1 MSVTIAIVSIFS
13 NQSYQT
19 KVSLSS
25 EIVLEKTDPSSLIK
39 QAPNEPAYLPNMKFS
54 MPGPFVEVN
63 RDSSFFS
70 KIYPLTV
77 DSDIVYTPKVR
88 NKKNKKDEDVDL
100 QDKIELDEFIKE
112 WVDSKTGK
120 Y

>member
-1 MSVTIAIVSIFS
+1 
-13 NQSYQT
+13 
-19 KVSLSS
+19 
-25 EIVLEKTDPSSLIK
+25 
-39 QAPNEPAYLPNMKFS
+39 
-54 MPGPFVEVN
+54 
-63 RDSSFFS
+63 
-70 KIYPLTV
+70 
-77 DSDIVYTPKVR
+77 VYTPKVR